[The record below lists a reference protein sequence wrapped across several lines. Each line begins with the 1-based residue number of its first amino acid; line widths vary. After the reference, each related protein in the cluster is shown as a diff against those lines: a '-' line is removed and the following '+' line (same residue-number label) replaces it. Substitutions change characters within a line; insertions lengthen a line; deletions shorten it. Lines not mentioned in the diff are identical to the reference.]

1 MRCNSVTLS
10 LKNIEISQRS
20 IFSNTWYVYLNIIKT
35 YANRIVKELLINIQK
50 PTSPEPGLFRRISST
65 IWEGLTVQ
73 NIGITVAVVASLYF
87 GYKLLSW
94 LVSSNEPIL
103 KGAMLQKDAAS
114 LSQEG
119 SQLQDDTLTNV
130 KAMVTVLQDLYKKII
145 PNITS
150 VLQKQEDKIN
160 SMAHDNLDLNNA
172 INMLNIMFTKMRGE
186 IAKLRKFINKK

>member
-130 KAMVTVLQDLYKKII
+130 KAMVTVLQDLYKKI
-145 PNITS
+145 
-150 VLQKQEDKIN
+150 N
-160 SMAHDNLDLNNA
+160 SSLEKALEASEKLNS
-172 INMLNIMFTKMRGE
+172 
-186 IAKLRKFINKK
+186 